1 MNLEYKG
8 VNHRGRVV
16 WIDLDYYD
24 EKRPERFELE
34 EWQITRY
41 RELVETAESCMGRKL
56 TRPEAQTMEWLSGGE
71 GDTCKIISNFIKEA
85 YENKK

>member
-8 VNHRGRVV
+8 LNHRNRAV

-24 EKRPERFELE
+24 EMKPWHFELE
-34 EWQITRY
+34 EWKIPRY

-71 GDTCKIISNFIKEA
+71 AETCKIISNFINEA
-85 YENKK
+85 NQNKK